1 MKKITAAIWT
11 LWVTPVILLS
21 FVYSCRHRRFRR
33 KLEALRRAAS
43 TIDANLIEIHRLRKQ
58 TSRRSD
64 VIVAERTR
72 REFEGVDFAALAER
86 LHLR

>member
-21 FVYSCRHRRFRR
+21 FVYSRWHRRFSR

-43 TIDANLIEIHRLRKQ
+43 TIDANLIEIRRLRKR

-64 VIVAERTR
+64 AVVAERAR
-72 REFEGVDFAALAER
+72 REFEGVDSAALAER